1 MAGRETISIAGSL
14 VESAVKERGVARG
27 VSNENGERGRG
38 WMDGWKEGVLEDFDS
53 PMIPAAARVMIPQ
66 YPPMIGS
73 SSQLSSPPLFSS
85 PRRPLFIHLS
95 LPPPSFL
102 ILLARRTPL
111 YHPLHVQPSSDDV
124 SFPRSF
130 FARPKSS
137 GYHVPLSLS
146 FLHKSTVSKR

>member
-1 MAGRETISIAGSL
+1 
-14 VESAVKERGVARG
+14 
-27 VSNENGERGRG
+27 
-38 WMDGWKEGVLEDFDS
+38 MDGWKEGVLEDFDS
-53 PMIPAAARVMIPQ
+53 PMIPAPARVMIPQ

-130 FARPKSS
+130 FAHPK
-137 GYHVPLSLS
+137 VPATTSLSLS
-146 FLHKSTVSKR
+146 LSCINLPYLNDNLCSFFVILYTRERRCSILSLASLVDESRAK

>member
-1 MAGRETISIAGSL
+1 
-14 VESAVKERGVARG
+14 
-27 VSNENGERGRG
+27 
-38 WMDGWKEGVLEDFDS
+38 MDGWKEGVLEDFDS

-146 FLHKSTVSKR
+146 LSCINLPYLNDNLCSFFVILYTRERRCSILSLASLVDESRAK

>member
-1 MAGRETISIAGSL
+1 
-14 VESAVKERGVARG
+14 
-27 VSNENGERGRG
+27 
-38 WMDGWKEGVLEDFDS
+38 MDGWKEGVLEDFDS
-53 PMIPAAARVMIPQ
+53 PMIPAPARVMIPQ

-137 GYHVPLSLS
+137 GYHVPLSLLFS
-146 FLHKSTVSKR
+146 SYTYIRCKSVVDLEKEKLIERKLLKSEADTRNVRAVFIG